1 MKRRPIVP
9 VVLCLAGVAAA
20 VTMVRSQPQPADIIL
35 SNGKV
40 VTVNDRFAIAS
51 AVAIRGERIVAVGG
65 DRDVAAFAGAGTR
78 RIDLGGRTV
87 IPGLIDNH
95 MHLLRAGTTWQYEV
109 RLDGVESRKA
119 ALDLLRARARTTP
132 RGEWIYTLG
141 GWAIEQFADDKAPF
155 TRAEL
160 DRAVPD
166 HPVFLQASYYN
177 GYLNSRAVETL
188 RVDAP
193 TGVVDERGMRA
204 IAARVPTA
212 SGERLEAST
221 RQMLRDVNRM
231 GLTAF
236 GSAGCEAD
244 VLPMYQRWA
253 SRGELSVRVFC
264 ITGALQ
270 PPRPPSPLRG
280 FGEAR
285 DHYIDHVAYGESVY
299 GPLHDPMFVA
309 KSDPSPAALAEWRRI
324 ATGVAQARRQLHVHA
339 NLTDTIGAF
348 LDQIDLIRKEH
359 AIGDLRW
366 TLAHVNQINATHLA
380 RMKDMGVHAAVH
392 PWAIING
399 GINLTVF
406 GDAAYDMPPLRTIQ
420 ESGVVWGFGSD
431 GSRANQIR
439 PFTTLWWAVTGK
451 MVGGAQ
457 LLRQTISREQ
467 ALVAH
472 TRSNAYL
479 LFRER
484 DLGSIETGKL
494 ADLAV
499 LDRDYLTVPADQI
512 KDITSVM
519 TIVGGRIVHQSKE
532 SGIGNLDSG
541 LGQVQG
547 TSR

>member
-1 MKRRPIVP
+1 MDRHFVGAAFRR
-9 VVLCLAGVAAA
+9 LGVAVALLFVTAAAA
-20 VTMVRSQPQPADIIL
+20 VAIVRAQPQSADLIL

-40 VTVNDRFAIAS
+40 VTVDDRFSIAS
-51 AVAIRGERIVAVGG
+51 AVAIRGERIVAVGSA
-65 DRDVAAFAGAGTR
+65 RDVAAFAGAATR
-78 RIDLGGRTV
+78 RIDLAGRTV

-109 RLDGVESRKA
+109 RLDGVESRAA
-119 ALDLLRARARTTP
+119 ALDRLRARAKTTP

-141 GWAIEQFADDKAPF
+141 GWAMEQFADDKTPF

-166 HPVFLQASYYN
+166 HPVLLQASYYRS
-177 GYLNSRAVETL
+177 YLNSRASQAL
-188 RVDAP
+188 GVDAP
-193 TGVVDERGMRA
+193 TGVVDEPGIRA
-204 IAARVPTA
+204 IAARLPTA
-212 SGERLEAST
+212 SGERLESST
-221 RQMLRDVNRM
+221 RQMLRDFNRM
-231 GLTAF
+231 GLTSF
-236 GSAGCEAD
+236 GSAGCEED
-244 VLPMYQRWA
+244 VLPVYQRWA
-253 SRGELSVRVFC
+253 SRGELDVRVFC
-264 ITGALQ
+264 ITAALQ
-270 PPRPPSPLRG
+270 PPRG
-280 FGEAR
+280 
-285 DHYIDHVAYGESVY
+285 DQYIDHVAYGESVY

-309 KSDPSPAALAEWRRI
+309 KSNPSAAALAEWRRI
-324 ATGVAQARRQLHVHA
+324 ATGVAQAGRQLHVHA
-339 NLTDTIGAF
+339 NLTGTIDGF
-348 LDQIDLIRKEH
+348 LDQIDIIRKQH
-359 AIGDLRW
+359 PIVDLRW

-380 RMKDMGVHAAVH
+380 RMKGMRVHAAVH
-392 PWAIING
+392 PWTIING

-451 MVGGAQ
+451 MVGGTR
-457 LLRQTISREQ
+457 LLRQTIGREQ

-484 DLGSIETGKL
+484 DLGSIEAGKL

-519 TIVGGRIVHQSKE
+519 TIVGGRLVHKA
-532 SGIGNLDSG
+532 GM
-541 LGQVQG
+541 
-547 TSR
+547 

>member
-1 MKRRPIVP
+1 VNRQPIVA

-20 VTMVRSQPQPADIIL
+20 GVAARSQQQPADIIL

-40 VTVNDRFAIAS
+40 LTVDDRFSIAS
-51 AVAIRGERIVAVGG
+51 AIAIRGERIVAVGG
-65 DRDVAAFAGAGTR
+65 DRDVAAFAGSGTR
-78 RIDLGGRTV
+78 RIDLAGRTV

-95 MHLLRAGTTWQYEV
+95 LHLLRAGTTWQYEV
-109 RLDGVESRKA
+109 RLDGVDSRA
-119 ALDLLRARARTTP
+119 VALDRLRTRAKTTP

-141 GWAIEQFADDKAPF
+141 GWAMEQFADDKTPF

-160 DRAVPD
+160 DRLLPD
-166 HPVFLQASYYN
+166 HPVLLQASYFRS
-177 GYLNSRAVETL
+177 YLNSRASKAL
-188 RVDAP
+188 GVDAP
-193 TGVVDERGMRA
+193 TGVVDEGGIRA
-204 IAARVPTA
+204 IAARLPTA
-212 SGERLEAST
+212 SGERLESST
-221 RQMLRDVNRM
+221 RQMLRDFNRM
-231 GLTAF
+231 GLTSF
-236 GSAGCEAD
+236 GSAGCEDD
-244 VLPMYQRWA
+244 VLPLYRRLA
-253 SRGELSVRVFC
+253 ARRELDVRVFC
-264 ITGALQ
+264 ITAALQ
-270 PPRPPSPLRG
+270 PPRG
-280 FGEAR
+280 

-309 KSDPSPAALAEWRRI
+309 TSNPSPAALAEWRRI
-324 ATGVAQARRQLHVHA
+324 ATGVAQANRQLHVHA

-348 LDQIDLIRKEH
+348 LDQIDSIRTQH
-359 AIGDLRW
+359 PIADLRW

-380 RMKDMGVHAAVH
+380 RMKALRVHAAVH
-392 PWAIING
+392 PWTVING

-451 MVGGAQ
+451 MVGGAR

-467 ALVAH
+467 ALAAH

-484 DLGSIETGKL
+484 DLGSIEAGKL

-499 LDRDYLTVPADQI
+499 LDRDYLTVPEEQI
-512 KDITSVM
+512 KDITSAL
-519 TIVGGRIVHQSKE
+519 TIVGGRIVHSE
-532 SGIGNLDSG
+532 LDRATG
-541 LGQVQG
+541 
-547 TSR
+547 R

>member
-1 MKRRPIVP
+1 MRRPIVA
-9 VVLCLAGVAAA
+9 VVLSLAGVAASLA
-20 VTMVRSQPQPADIIL
+20 LARSQAQPADIIL

-40 VTVNDRFAIAS
+40 VTVDARFSIAS
-51 AVAIRGERIVAVGG
+51 AIAIRGERIVAVGS

-109 RLDGVESRKA
+109 RLDGVESRQA
-119 ALDLLRARARTTP
+119 ALERLRARAKTIP

-141 GWAIEQFADDKAPF
+141 GWAIEQFSDDKTPF
-155 TRAEL
+155 TRGEL

-177 GYLNSRAVETL
+177 GYLNSRAVQAL
-188 RVDAP
+188 GVDAP

-204 IAARVPTA
+204 IAGRMPTA

-221 RQMLRDVNRM
+221 RQMLRDFNRM
-231 GLTAF
+231 GLTSF

-244 VLPMYQRWA
+244 VLPIYRRWA
-253 SRGELSVRVFC
+253 SQGELTMRVFC

-270 PPRPPSPLRG
+270 PPRG
-280 FGEAR
+280 
-285 DHYIDHVAYGESVY
+285 DQYIDHVAYGESVY
-299 GPLHDPMFVA
+299 GPLHDPMFVP
-309 KSDPSPAALAEWRRI
+309 KSNPAPAALAEWRRI

-339 NLTDTIGAF
+339 NLTDTIDAF

-359 AIGDLRW
+359 PITDLRW

-380 RMKDMGVHAAVH
+380 RMKAMNVYAAVH
-392 PWAIING
+392 PWTIING
-399 GINLTVF
+399 GINLGVF

-420 ESGVVWGFGSD
+420 DSGVVWGLGSD

-451 MVGGAQ
+451 MVGGRR

-467 ALVAH
+467 ALIAH

-484 DLGSIETGKL
+484 DLGTIEAGKL

-519 TIVGGRIVHQSKE
+519 TIVGGRVVHDEEGGK
-532 SGIGNLDSG
+532 
-541 LGQVQG
+541 
-547 TSR
+547 

>member
-1 MKRRPIVP
+1 MNRQPIVA
-9 VVLCLAGVAAA
+9 VLLCLASVAAA
-20 VTMVRSQPQPADIIL
+20 VVFARSQVQPADIIL

-40 VTVNDRFAIAS
+40 VTVDGRFSIAS
-51 AVAIRGERIVAVGG
+51 AVAIRGERIVAVGS
-65 DRDVAAFAGAGTR
+65 DRDVAALAGAATR
-78 RIDLGGRTV
+78 RIDLAGRTM

-119 ALDLLRARARTTP
+119 ALELLRARAKATP
-132 RGEWIYTLG
+132 PGEWIYTLG
-141 GWAIEQFADDKAPF
+141 GWAMEQFADDKTPF

-177 GYLNSRAVETL
+177 GYLNSRASQAL
-188 RVDAP
+188 GVDAP

-204 IAARVPTA
+204 IAARMPTA

-221 RQMLRDVNRM
+221 RQMLRDFNRM
-231 GLTAF
+231 GLTSF
-236 GSAGCEAD
+236 GSAGCEED
-244 VLPMYQRWA
+244 VLPLYRRWA
-253 SRGELSVRVFC
+253 SRGELDLRVFC
-264 ITGALQ
+264 ITNALQ
-270 PPRPPSPLRG
+270 PPRG
-280 FGEAR
+280 
-285 DHYIDHVAYGESVY
+285 DQYIDHVAYGESVY

-339 NLTDTIGAF
+339 NLTDTIDAF

-359 AIGDLRW
+359 PITDLRW

-380 RMKDMGVHAAVH
+380 RMKAMGVQAAVH
-392 PWAIING
+392 PWTIING

-439 PFTTLWWAVTGK
+439 PFTTLGWAVTGK
-451 MVGGAQ
+451 MVGGTQ
-457 LLRQTISREQ
+457 MLRQTIGREQ
-467 ALVAH
+467 ALAAH

-484 DLGSIETGKL
+484 DLGSIEAGKL

-519 TIVGGRIVHQSKE
+519 TIVGGRVVHDAAVRSQ
-532 SGIGNLDSG
+532 
-541 LGQVQG
+541 
-547 TSR
+547 